1 MADAPAPQP
10 DAEQQPEGE
19 ALEVQATETVATT
32 EPPKPSQRLK
42 LSKAS

>member
-19 ALEVQATETVATT
+19 ALEVQATETVAAT
-32 EPPKPSQRLK
+32 ETV
-42 LSKAS
+42 